1 MENRS
6 NHRKWTRRRRE
17 KERERKKWRR
27 GIGRMDDQM
36 GVGRE

>member
-17 KERERKKWRR
+17 RGREKKKWRR
-27 GIGRMDDQM
+27 GNGGMDDQM